1 MATMALRCFPSYRK
15 LWLVL
20 AKLKGMTET
29 MTSIAHVASARAG
42 RYGKQL
48 ASHFSHKIEA
58 KWDEEN
64 KTGYAIFPLAEPE
77 NQEDEV
83 RCDMAAREDELTLT
97 LTGPAA
103 GIGRIEGVV
112 ARHLVRF
119 GKQGELEVTFVRD
132 NGETSTFVYE
142 DGMTGHGK

>member
-1 MATMALRCFPSYRK
+1 MATMTLRCFPSYRK
-15 LWLVL
+15 IGLVL

-29 MTSIAHVASARAG
+29 MASIAHVASARAE

-64 KTGYAIFPLAEPE
+64 KMGYAIFPLAEPE
-77 NQEDEV
+77 NQEDVV
-83 RCDMAAREDELTLT
+83 RCDMDAREDKLTLT
-97 LTGPAA
+97 LTGPAP

-119 GKQGELEVTFVRD
+119 GKQGELEVTFIRD
-132 NGETSTFVYE
+132 TGETSTFVYE
-142 DGMTGHGK
+142 DGMTGPGK